1 MAESNGIVVMEK
13 PDSITFRDISEL
25 LRKAHAQHEKN
36 GIYMRVPH
44 LPPEEL
50 EKWVGPEGKC
60 FVAMDG
66 DRLVGTSSFMVRRL
80 NRWYCKGNVAEVT
93 MQGVS
98 PSHQGMHIFSM
109 LDKKCEEAVKDSG
122 YTAIYFDTA
131 RANTKRILI
140 GEKEGFVLVDYF
152 WTGNH
157 YSVGMMK
164 WLDGCPVPAWYRKL
178 RFQLKR
184 CAVHAKRTLGLYKKK

>member
-98 PSHQGMHIFSM
+98 PSHQGMHIFSI

-140 GEKEGFVLVDYF
+140 GEKEGYVLVDYF

-157 YSVGMMK
+157 FII
-164 WLDGCPVPAWYRKL
+164 P
-178 RFQLKR
+178 
-184 CAVHAKRTLGLYKKK
+184 TE